1 MNEFTG
7 EYETE
12 RADSLRATLPRG
24 RAMLVHAS
32 LVLFALCI
40 LARSVQLQLVDRG
53 RWTRAA
59 ESQQVKD
66 STVAPP
72 RGRILDAN
80 GNVFVE
86 TREQVRLSFT
96 PRNIRKFH
104 PRGAK
109 RGEPFVDAR
118 AVVRQG
124 LRSLG
129 VHDTLIRRAL
139 DTNRVWVDLP
149 GLYLPS
155 DVARISAM
163 PGVHESHVLKRMML
177 APSSIQG
184 VLGSIN
190 DRDIAAGGIEQELD
204 SILRGVDGRRV
215 SVLDGRG
222 SSIESPRLSRL
233 EARPGHTVTL
243 TINQSLQEIAQ
254 QELAEGITRTG
265 SSGGDVVIVDPR
277 DGSILALASYRNGK
291 ASITATGLAEA
302 YEPGSVIKPFI
313 VSRAIELKRVGP
325 DDIINTEGGKWTLNK
340 AVITDD
346 YPAAFL
352 SVRDVIR
359 RSSNIGAVKIAQHLS
374 EQEEFET
381 LRDFGFGTLT
391 GVPYPA
397 ESRGRLPAP
406 KWQAQTPAS
415 LARGYAMMATP
426 LQIAAAYV
434 AIANGGELLLPALV
448 REIHDADGTVVY
460 AHQRQVLRR
469 VLQPATTQLMRTI
482 LASVVDSGTATAAD
496 LSTYDVAGKSGTARR
511 AQHGSYDRI
520 AYNSTFVGMFPAQSP
535 QYVLVARLID
545 PQGKIFG
552 GTVAGRIVNV
562 ILQSALATRESA
574 LDRNALAAVAKPLP
588 IVPAKL
594 MSAQAAASAARDSA
608 RFDSLKAPVPAPAQ
622 PLATPSRV
630 IVSLP
635 LKRSAASA
643 ESVDAQTKDL
653 RTVPSVFGLD
663 ERQAVRTL
671 SAAGFHVSLV
681 TGGAGRTRPA
691 AGTLAR
697 VGSVVL
703 LELPK

>member
-1 MNEFTG
+1 MNDFTD
-7 EYETE
+7 EYEVSHAE
-12 RADSLRATLPRG
+12 LQRAPVPRG
-24 RAMLVHAS
+24 RAMLVHGS

-40 LARSVQLQLVDRG
+40 VARAVQLQLVDRG

-59 ESQQVKD
+59 EVQQVKD

-86 TREQVRLSFT
+86 TREQVRLAFS
-96 PRNIRKFH
+96 PRNIKAFR

-109 RGEPFVDAR
+109 KSEPLVDAR
-118 AVVRQG
+118 KVVRTG
-124 LRSLG
+124 LKSLG

-139 DTNRVWVDLP
+139 DTNRTWVELP

-177 APSSIQG
+177 APASIQG

-190 DRDIAAGGIEQELD
+190 DRGEAAGGIEQELD
-204 SILRGVDGRRV
+204 TLLRGVDGRRM

-222 SSIESPRLSRL
+222 SSIESPTLTRL
-233 EARPGHTVTL
+233 EARQGHTVTL
-243 TINQSLQEIAQ
+243 TINQTLQEIAQ
-254 QELAEGITRTG
+254 QELAEGVKRTG
-265 SSGGDVVIVDPR
+265 GTGGDVVIIDPR
-277 DGSILALASYRNGK
+277 DGSILALAGFRNGN
-291 ASITATGLAEA
+291 ASVTATALAEP
-302 YEPGSVIKPFI
+302 YEPGSVLKPFV
-313 VSRAIELKRVGP
+313 VSRALELKRVGA
-325 DDIINTEGGKWTLNK
+325 DEMINTEGGKW
-340 AVITDD
+340 AVDKRVIVDEH
-346 YPAAFL
+346 PAAAL

-359 RSSNIGAVKIAQHLS
+359 RSSNIGAVKIAQRLS
-374 EQEEFET
+374 HQEEYET

-397 ESRGRLPAP
+397 ESRGRLPVP
-406 KWQAQTPAS
+406 KWKTLTPAQV
-415 LARGYAMMATP
+415 AMGYEMMATP

-434 AIANGGELLLPALV
+434 AIANGGELLQPSLI
-448 REIHDADGTVVY
+448 REIRDVDGTVVY
-460 AHQRQVLRR
+460 AHQRTVVRR

-496 LSTYDVAGKSGTARR
+496 MSTFDVAGKSGTARR
-511 AQHGSYDRI
+511 AQHGKYDRVS
-520 AYNSTFVGMFPAQSP
+520 YNSTFAGMFPAQNP
-535 QYVLVARLID
+535 QYVLVARIVD
-545 PQGKIFG
+545 PQGKIYG

-562 ILQSALATRESA
+562 ILQGALATRDAS

-588 IVPAKL
+588 APQSRAL
-594 MSAQAAASAARDSA
+594 SAQAVAAALRDTA
-608 RFDSLKAPVPAPAQ
+608 RFDSLKAPAPAPAR
-622 PLATPSRV
+622 PLAAPAQV
-630 IVSLP
+630 IVTLP
-635 LKRSAASA
+635 FKRPLNSA
-643 ESVDAQTKDL
+643 ESLDASSKDL

-671 SAAGFHVSLV
+671 SAAGFHVALAV
-681 TGGAGRTRPA
+681 GGSGRTRPA

-697 VGSVVL
+697 AGSIVT
-703 LELPK
+703 LELAK